1 MPLYVQENT
10 KMKYNSQRRNFY
22 KNDLDIATEKAVQAL
37 GLLQNALLHLDDF
50 RKIQFDPQ
58 THYRNEALDLLLEAV
73 ERVDEAVNIMMD

>member
-1 MPLYVQENT
+1 
-10 KMKYNSQRRNFY
+10 MKYNSQRRNFY

-58 THYRNEALDLLLEAV
+58 TYYGNEAADLLLDAV